1 MELMDPLD
9 AAMMTAEVLSN
20 PLHVAALLILAPPED
35 AGPGYVDQLY
45 RDGLGAADMLDPRLR
60 RHPHRGLDT
69 GGIWVWR
76 EAENLDLGQHVQR
89 RTLPPGAGKDALWR
103 LVGELHAEPL
113 DRSRPMWM
121 SCLIDGLPGG
131 RFAYYLKVHHTVVDG
146 VAGFQLIEDALSAD
160 PDRRSMRPFFVPRP
174 NKPPGR
180 TGARGL
186 LRNPIPL
193 VRSVVSAAAGS
204 VGVIRQVVAGEV
216 SNLVGSLIT
225 KTTVLPFDAPYTRF
239 NGRLGPERAFA
250 AGSWSKDRIRAV
262 QNAAEVT
269 ANDVLTAVVAGVLRE
284 WLIAHD
290 ELPKKS
296 LVAVCPITVRGR
308 EHGPGHGDAEGPAN
322 MFGAELC
329 PLGTDV
335 ADPAERLAL
344 IHRAMSWAKQ
354 QVASR
359 GSGATMLL
367 LAPSIAPTVLLPMLR
382 FAPKLR
388 TGYNLPISNVPGPQ
402 QELYW
407 NGAHVEEIYPVSA
420 VYDGMA
426 LNVTVCVYA
435 DRFGFGYVAGR
446 DVMPD
451 VETLV
456 PLTER
461 CLAELE
467 TAVGVPQ

>member
-1 MELMDPLD
+1 MGPLD

-20 PLHVAALLILAPPED
+20 PLHVAALLILAPPGD
-35 AGPGYVDQLY
+35 AGPGYVDELY
-45 RDGLGAADMLDPRLR
+45 RDGLAAADMLDPRLR
-60 RHPHRGLDT
+60 RHPHHGLDT

-89 RTLPPGAGKDALWR
+89 RTLPPGAGQDALWR

-146 VAGFQLIEDALSAD
+146 VAGFQMIEDALSSD

-174 NKPPGR
+174 NQPAER

-193 VRSVVSAAAGS
+193 VRSVVGAAAGS
-204 VGVIRQVVAGEV
+204 AGVLRQVVAGEV

-239 NGRLGPERAFA
+239 NRRLGRERAFA
-250 AGSWSKDRIRAV
+250 AGSWPKDRIRAV

-269 ANDVLTAVVAGVLRE
+269 ANDVLTAVVAGVLRD

-296 LVAVCPITVRGR
+296 LVAICPITVRGR
-308 EHGPGHGDAEGPAN
+308 ERGPGHGDADGPAN
-322 MFGAELC
+322 LFGAELC

-426 LNVTVCVYA
+426 LNVTVCAYA

-451 VETLV
+451 IETLV

-467 TAVGVPQ
+467 TAVGVAP

>member
-1 MELMDPLD
+1 MEPMDPLD

-20 PLHVAALLILAPPED
+20 PVHVAALLILAPPGG
-35 AGPGYVDQLY
+35 AGPGYVEQLY
-45 RDGLGAADMLDPRLR
+45 RDGLEGADMLDPRLR
-60 RHPHRGLDT
+60 RYPHSGFDT

-76 EAENLDLGQHVQR
+76 KAEDIDLGQQVQR
-89 RTLPPGAGKDALWR
+89 RTLLPGAGRDALWR

-121 SCLIDGLPGG
+121 SCLIDGLEGG
-131 RFAYYLKVHHTVVDG
+131 RFAFYVKVHHTVVDG
-146 VAGFQLIEDALSAD
+146 VAGFQMIEDALSPD
-160 PDRRSMRPFFVPRP
+160 PNRRSMRPFFVPRP
-174 NKPPGR
+174 NESPERTAPRGR
-180 TGARGL
+180 L
-186 LRNPIPL
+186 WNPIPL
-193 VRSVVSAAAGS
+193 VRALVSAAASS
-204 VGVIRQVVAGEV
+204 VGVVPRVVAGEI
-216 SNLVGSLIT
+216 SNLVGRLIT
-225 KTTVLPFDAPYTRF
+225 NTTVLPFDAPYTRF
-239 NGRLGPERAFA
+239 NGRLGRERTFA
-250 AGSWSKDRIRAV
+250 AGSWPKARIRAV
-262 QNAAEVT
+262 QNAAGVT
-269 ANDVLTAVVAGVLRE
+269 GNDVLTAVVAGVLRE

-296 LVAVCPITVRGR
+296 LVALCPITVRGR
-308 EHGPGHGDAEGPAN
+308 EHGPGHGDADEPAN
-322 MFGAELC
+322 LFGAELC

-335 ADPAERLAL
+335 ADPAQRLAL

-388 TGYNLPISNVPGPQ
+388 TGYNLVISNVPGPK

-407 NGAHVEEIYPVSA
+407 NGAHVEEIFPLSA

-426 LNVTVCVYA
+426 LNVTVCSYA

-446 DVMPD
+446 EVLPD
-451 VETLV
+451 IETLI

-461 CLAELE
+461 CLAQLE
-467 TAVGVPQ
+467 TAVGVAP

>member
-1 MELMDPLD
+1 MDPLD

-193 VRSVVSAAAGS
+193 VRSVVGAAAGS

-262 QNAAEVT
+262 QKAAEVT

-290 ELPKKS
+290 ELPNKS
-296 LVAVCPITVRGR
+296 LVAICPITVRGR
-308 EHGPGHGDAEGPAN
+308 EHGPGHGDAEGSAN

-451 VETLV
+451 IETLV

-467 TAVGVPQ
+467 TAVGVPP